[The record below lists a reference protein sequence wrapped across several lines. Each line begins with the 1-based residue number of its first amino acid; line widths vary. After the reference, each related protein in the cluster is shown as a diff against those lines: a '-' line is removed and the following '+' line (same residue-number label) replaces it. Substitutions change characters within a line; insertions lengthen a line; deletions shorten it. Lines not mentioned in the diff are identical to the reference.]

1 MFLRFIYLEWKAFLR
16 SASFGTSLAMRI
28 LMGFLIAYFTLL
40 FLVLGIT
47 WMIITI
53 KAFQERSEDRNK
65 DDVRLLWVV
74 LRGLFLLL
82 LLVALFMS
90 N

>member
-1 MFLRFIYLEWKAFLR
+1 MNNAAKEVF
-16 SASFGTSLAMRI
+16 
-28 LMGFLIAYFTLL
+28 IAYFGQPYALYTALAVLL

>member
-1 MFLRFIYLEWKAFLR
+1 MNAAATDIF
-16 SASFGTSLAMRI
+16 T
-28 LMGFLIAYFTLL
+28 AYFGSPYALYTILAG
-40 FLVLGIT
+40 FLVLVIGLA
-47 WMIITI
+47 WMFITI
-53 KAFQERSEDRNK
+53 KAFKNRSEDRNK

>member
-1 MFLRFIYLEWKAFLR
+1 MNDAAKEVFK
-16 SASFGTSLAMRI
+16 
-28 LMGFLIAYFTLL
+28 AYFGQPYALYTTLAVLL

-82 LLVALFMS
+82 LLVAVFMS

>member
-1 MFLRFIYLEWKAFLR
+1 MNDAAKDVF
-16 SASFGTSLAMRI
+16 
-28 LMGFLIAYFTLL
+28 IAYFGQPYALYTALAVLL

>member
-1 MFLRFIYLEWKAFLR
+1 MNAAARDVFV
-16 SASFGTSLAMRI
+16 
-28 LMGFLIAYFTLL
+28 AYFGSPLALYSGLAVLL
-40 FLVLGIT
+40 FFMLGLT

-53 KAFQERSEDRNK
+53 KAFKDRSEDRNK
-65 DDVRLLWVV
+65 DDVGVLWIV

-82 LLVALFMS
+82 LLVAVFMS